1 MSDLNDHPQIPS
13 SFDRDLW
20 ARPSWLC
27 FSPLIKML
35 HHFSSFKADMTY
47 GWMTRNDFRF
57 FFYHRKQVYCLWLTL
72 LIGGNW
78 LNLLLND
85 FHELNIHSL
94 FRSIENPLLLFDE
107 QLPSIFLSL
116 LRQHIGSSN
125 VILTIKHTRQ
135 AKKEIFSIAIPK
147 SNCINTRLLLAFTLL
162 FKKSNFFSEVR
173 SDFEGAIMS
182 DRKMRNFYS
191 NCQISWW
198 MFLS

>member
-1 MSDLNDHPQIPS
+1 MLSWVIWTTIHKSRLLLTETFEPALLGYVFLHLLKCFTIFPLSKRTWLMDEWHVMI
-13 SFDRDLW
+13 FD
-20 ARPSWLC
+20 
-27 FSPLIKML
+27 
-35 HHFSSFKADMTY
+35 
-47 GWMTRNDFRF
+47 F
-57 FFYHRKQVYCLWLTL
+57 FHHRKQVYCLWLTL

-125 VILTIKHTRQ
+125 VILTIKYTRQ

-162 FKKSNFFSEVR
+162 FKK
-173 SDFEGAIMS
+173 
-182 DRKMRNFYS
+182 K
-191 NCQISWW
+191 
-198 MFLS
+198 